1 MPESRG
7 ENEGFQLLE
16 EFTDAAI
23 TEPGAFP
30 PNARFS
36 VGVNEGMDIRNEVVM
51 NLSQA
56 LGSTE
61 EVKQSPLD
69 GLSEP
74 EKTALGLFAAGESL
88 GGVARALGVSPSQ
101 ARELL
106 LSVFNTLRT
115 RLAG

>member
-1 MPESRG
+1 MPEPRG

-16 EFTDAAI
+16 EFADAAI

-36 VGVNEGMDIRNEVVM
+36 VGVNEGMDIRNELTIEL
-51 NLSQA
+51 NQA
-56 LGSTE
+56 PHSILEANRSL
-61 EVKQSPLD
+61 LD
-69 GLSEP
+69 DLSEP
-74 EKTALGLFAAGESL
+74 QKTALGLFVAGESL
-88 GGVARALGVSPSQ
+88 GSVARALGVSPPQ

-106 LSVFNTLRT
+106 LSVFDTLRT